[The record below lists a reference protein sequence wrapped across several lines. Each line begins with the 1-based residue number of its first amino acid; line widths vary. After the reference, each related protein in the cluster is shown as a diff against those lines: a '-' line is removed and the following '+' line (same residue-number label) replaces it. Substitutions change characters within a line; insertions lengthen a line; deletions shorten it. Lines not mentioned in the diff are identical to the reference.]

1 MLITYI
7 KEESPYTMGD
17 VAKHTLGITYS
28 NFQKRLSKNNIKLY
42 ELEKILTYLG
52 LEIHI
57 SLGKMKFTNA
67 MPSPANYEEQL
78 AQKDR
83 VLELQEKIIY
93 LQEKLQSQK
102 IEDHTRETFD

>member
-17 VAKHTLGITYS
+17 VARQTLGITYS

-57 SLGKMKFTNA
+57 SLGKMKFSNA
-67 MPSPANYEEQL
+67 VTSPTNYEEQL

-93 LQEKLQSQK
+93 LQEKLQAQK
-102 IEDHTRETFD
+102 ARDNHRDNTD